1 MRKPRGIRSGDRVA
15 VVAPASPFD
24 RDVFDR
30 GIVELQHLGYE
41 PVFDDR
47 VFERDRYL
55 AGSVTRRAESL
66 TAAWAD
72 PAIAGIFAARGGYG
86 SAQLLP
92 LLESAAIG
100 LSEKPFVGCSDLTAL
115 LVFLTN
121 NCETVGFHGPMLV
134 NLADGEHGYDRQS
147 LVGSVSLREPLGEL
161 APDGVQVL
169 RSGEAHGLLLG
180 GTLTQL
186 LASLSTPYAFS
197 PPDGYVLLLD
207 DVGERP
213 YRVDRML
220 TQLVQSGLLRRASGL
235 VCAEFPG
242 CDDPDGHDARDV
254 ISRALVG
261 FEGPVLFGFPTGH
274 TAGPVWTLP
283 LGVVVS
289 VQTDPT
295 PRIVIEEGAV
305 R

>member
-1 MRKPRGIRSGDRVA
+1 MA

-24 RDVFDR
+24 RDVFDK
-30 GIVELQHLGYE
+30 GVVELQELGYE

-47 VFERDRYL
+47 IFARERYL
-55 AGSVTRRAESL
+55 AGSAAQRAETL
-66 TAAWAD
+66 TVAWAD
-72 PAIAGIFAARGGYG
+72 PAVAGIFAARGGYG

-92 LLESAAIG
+92 LLDPSVMRSG
-100 LSEKPFVGCSDLTAL
+100 GKPFVGCSDLTAL

-121 NCETVGFHGPMLV
+121 HCETTVFHGPMLV
-134 NLADGEHGYDRQS
+134 NLADGERGYDRRS
-147 LVGSVSLREPLGEL
+147 LVGSVSRREPLGEL
-161 APDGVQVL
+161 APDGVEAL
-169 RSGEAHGLLLG
+169 RAGEAHGMLFG

-186 LASLSTPYAFS
+186 LASLSTPYAFA
-197 PPDGYVLLLD
+197 PPPGYVLLLD

-220 TQLVQSGLLRRASGL
+220 TQLVQSGLLRRASAV

-242 CDDPDGHDARDV
+242 CADSDGDARDV
-254 ISRALVG
+254 IAAELAR

-274 TAGPVWTLP
+274 TAGPLWTLP
-283 LGVVVS
+283 LGVEVT

-295 PRIVIEEGAV
+295 PRIVIEESAV